1 MAQSDLLGL
10 GNVKALPPEVQ
21 HQKIQK
27 AAQEFEGMLL
37 SALWKS
43 MGEDLK
49 DSLGNSDGDSAG
61 SSFVD
66 MGLQAASAAMAKSGG
81 IGIGRMLMKS
91 LDKQIQAEA
100 QPDPS
105 QVQEPK

>member
-1 MAQSDLLGL
+1 MQSDLLGL
-10 GNVKALPPEVQ
+10 GNVKSLPPEVQ
-21 HQKIQK
+21 KQKIEK

-66 MGLQAASAAMAKSGG
+66 MGLQAASAAMAKAGG
-81 IGIGRMLMKS
+81 VGIGRMLLKS
-91 LDKQIQAEA
+91 LEK
-100 QPDPS
+100 
-105 QVQEPK
+105 QVQVDGTQDAGQVQGPK